1 MKLLLDTCAII
12 WAVSEEARLPQKT
25 SAALT
30 APEAELFVS
39 PISTA
44 EIACACENGKL
55 KLDRHWKRWFR
66 HFIELNDWEI
76 IPIDLDIIEEAYS
89 LPSPFHRDP
98 ADRIIVAT
106 ARRRGLAVVTA
117 DEKILAYPHVDTVW
131 KE

>member
-1 MKLLLDTCAII
+1 VADDG
-12 WAVSEEARLPQKT
+12 RLPPK
-25 SAALT
+25 AADALT
-30 APEAELFVS
+30 APDTEIYVS

-44 EIACACENGKL
+44 EVACAFESGKL

-66 HFIELNDWEI
+66 HFVEVNGWEI